1 MSFHPA
7 RPRNTTHSNLAQ
19 HHETDGDTLY
29 LHCGVLQYFMRP
41 LVITRDPRNVEH
53 MLKTNFDNFPK
64 GEAFHDS
71 VHELLGDGI
80 FNADGDLWYKQR
92 KTASQMFTASRFKN
106 HIWRLGRLGAI
117 LGQFSFCSLQTIK
130 QPMPFENEAFI

>member
-1 MSFHPA
+1 MCGRLIGSCIPKRCSCNDHVVALA
-7 RPRNTTHSNLAQ
+7 RPRNTTHSNLAEY
-19 HHETDGDTLY
+19 HETDGDTLY

-41 LVITRDPRNVEH
+41 LVITRDPRNVEY
-53 MLKTNFDNFPK
+53 MLKTSFDNFPK

-106 HIWRLGRLGAI
+106 HIWRLGW
-117 LGQFSFCSLQTIK
+117 
-130 QPMPFENEAFI
+130 FEGHFNLL